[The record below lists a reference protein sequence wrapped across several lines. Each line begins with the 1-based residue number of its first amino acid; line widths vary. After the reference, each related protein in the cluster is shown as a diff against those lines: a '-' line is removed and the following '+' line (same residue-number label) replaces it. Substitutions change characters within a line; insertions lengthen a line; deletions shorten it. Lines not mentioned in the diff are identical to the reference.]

1 MRSVL
6 LGVLITG
13 FAVTALGQ
21 NRQSLA
27 LVAGQALLHTQVNAD
42 LQQLSDTIGGR
53 VTGSPAAAAAMAWA
67 QQKMRAAGL
76 ENVHAEP
83 WTLEHGWRR
92 VSASGRLLGPGGH
105 ALTLSSM
112 GWTGSTPTGG
122 VDGDVIEVNS
132 YQLKQAIAGESGSWR
147 GKILMLRAQ
156 GARPRNGLETF
167 TELDPFLRAAYKAG
181 AVGVLGGQGAGASA
195 GMNLTHTGVLGF
207 NTVYDIPVVNLRE
220 EDQLQLE
227 RDLDAG
233 IPVRLHLDIQNV
245 VSGPTP
251 SANVVGEVRGS
262 KYPDQVIVV
271 GGHLDSWDLSEGAT
285 DDGTGAMAAMA
296 AVEAIAQ
303 SGVRPLRTVRVVLF
317 TGEEQGLLGSL
328 AYTAR
333 HTKEMDKTVAALI
346 LDEGQGPISDLE
358 VGGHDAVIPKLQPL
372 LKMLAGFPVPAINS
386 DSSFDTDSGP
396 FTLAGSVGINLGQDS
411 PDYRYTHHSEVDS
424 FDHVRQDVLVRNTAE
439 LAVMAAYIAD
449 LPDRLDEAWPPDQVA
464 AKLKQQHLE
473 EELRAFGLW
482 RFGN

>member
-1 MRSVL
+1 MR
-6 LGVLITG
+6 
-13 FAVTALGQ
+13 TALVGLVAAGLTLAAFGQ
-21 NRQSLA
+21 NPQALA
-27 LVAGQALLHTQVNAD
+27 AVAGQALLHTQVNAD

-53 VTGSPAAAAAMAWA
+53 VTGSPQAAAAVEWA

-76 ENVHAEP
+76 ENVHAED
-83 WTLEHGWRR
+83 WTLAHGWRR
-92 VSASGRLLGPGGH
+92 GSASARLLGAGGH

-112 GWTGSTPTGG
+112 GWTGSTAAGG
-122 VDGDVIEVNS
+122 VDADVIEVNS
-132 YQLKQAIAGESGSWR
+132 YQLKQAIAHDTAGWR
-147 GKILMLRAQ
+147 DKILMLRPK
-156 GARPRNGLETF
+156 GTPPRNGLESF
-167 TELDPFLRAAYKAG
+167 LELDPFLRAAYQAG

-207 NTVYDIPVVNLRE
+207 NTVYDIPVVNLRA
-220 EDQLQLE
+220 EDQLQLQRE
-227 RDLDAG
+227 LDAG
-233 IPVRLHLDIQNV
+233 LPVRLHLDVQNV

-262 KYPDQVIVV
+262 RYPDQVIVV

-296 AVEAIAQ
+296 AVEAIAH
-303 SGVRPLRTVRVVLF
+303 SGVRPLRTIRVVLF

-328 AYTAR
+328 AYTER
-333 HTKEMDKTVAALI
+333 HAKEMDKTVAALI

-358 VGGHDAVIPKLQPL
+358 VGGHDNVEVKLQPL
-372 LKMLAGFPVPAINS
+372 LDQLTGFEKPKIND

-411 PDYRYTHHSEVDS
+411 PNYRYTHHSEVDS

-439 LAVMAAYIAD
+439 LAVMATYIAD
-449 LPDRLDEAWPPDQVA
+449 MTERLDEPWTPDQVA
-464 AKLKQQHLE
+464 AELKKQQLE

>member
-1 MRSVL
+1 MR
-6 LGVLITG
+6 
-13 FAVTALGQ
+13 TALIGIFLVGF
-21 NRQSLA
+21 SLA
-27 LVAGQALLHTQVNAD
+27 AWGQSPQALSAVAGQALLHSSVNAD

-53 VTGSPAAAAAMAWA
+53 VTGSPAAAAAIEWA

-76 ENVHAEP
+76 EDVHAEP

-92 VSASGRLLGPGGH
+92 VSASGRLLGAGGH

-122 VDGDVIEVNS
+122 VDGDVVEVNS
-132 YQLKQAIAGESGSWR
+132 YQLKQVIANDTGNWR
-147 GKILMLRAQ
+147 GKILMLRPK
-156 GARPRNGLETF
+156 GARPKNGLEAF

-233 IPVRLHLDIQNV
+233 LPVRLHLDVENV
-245 VSGPTP
+245 AGGPTP

-271 GGHLDSWDLSEGAT
+271 GGHLDSWDLSEGST

-296 AVEAIAQ
+296 AVEALAH

-333 HTKEMDKTVAALI
+333 HAKEMDKTVAALI
-346 LDEGQGPISDLE
+346 LDEGQGPISDME
-358 VGGHDAVIPKLQPL
+358 VGGHEGVIPKLQPL
-372 LKMLAGFPVPAINS
+372 LKMLAGFGAPTVND

-396 FTLAGSVGINLGQDS
+396 FTLSGSVGINLGQDS

-449 LPDRLDEAWPPDQVA
+449 LPDRLDAAWSPDQVA

-473 EELRAFGLW
+473 QELRAFGLW